1 MPNASIVNPTGAF
14 SEPFTPQ
21 TVQGQQNLLVELAA
35 AVAIGQTVSIN
46 TSGLGIVGTATN
58 HPVGI
63 ALEAGAIG
71 QVIQV
76 ATSGSIVQA
85 IAGSGGVTANAVA
98 APAAAGQITTASAT
112 IGGNIG
118 IVLTTQATQGDFFTL
133 FVQVM

>member
-1 MPNASIVNPTGAF
+1 MPSAQILNPLGAF
-14 SEPFTPQ
+14 SEPFTAQSSNNLNVALIECAAAIAINQ
-21 TVQGQQNLLVELAA
+21 TVA
-35 AVAIGQTVSIN
+35 IN
-46 TSGLGIVGTATN
+46 TSGEGIVGTASN
-58 HPVGI
+58 HPIGI

-85 IAGSGGVTANAVA
+85 IAASGGVTANNVV

-118 IVLTTQATQGDFFTL
+118 VALTTQASTAGLFTL